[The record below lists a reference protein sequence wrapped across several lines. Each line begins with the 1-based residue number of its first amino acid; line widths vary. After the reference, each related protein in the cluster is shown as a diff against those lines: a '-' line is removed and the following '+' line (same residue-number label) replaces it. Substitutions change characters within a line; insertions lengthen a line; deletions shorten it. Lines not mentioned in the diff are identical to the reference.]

1 MQIIADN
8 KKARFEYFVLD
19 SVEAGLVLKGFEV
32 KSIRLG
38 QVSLGES
45 FCLLHDNEMWLKNCH
60 IAPYKM
66 ETITKIDTRRDRK
79 LLMHRNE
86 INKLGGKA
94 REKGYTLVP
103 LKMYFKDGRV
113 KLEVGLCKG
122 KQLHDKRDT
131 IKDRDNK
138 RAAEREIAGYQG

>member
-1 MQIIADN
+1 MKIIADN
-8 KKARFEYFVLD
+8 KKAKFEYFVLD
-19 SVEAGLVLKGFEV
+19 SVEAGLALKGFEV
-32 KSIRLG
+32 KSLRLG

-45 FCLLHDNEMWLKNCH
+45 FCQLTNNEIWLKNCN
-60 IAPYKM
+60 ITPYKM
-66 ETITKIDTRRDRK
+66 ETVVKIDPKRDRK
-79 LLMHRNE
+79 ILMHRSE

-103 LKMYFKDGRV
+103 LKMYFKNGRV

-131 IKDRDNK
+131 IKERDIK
-138 RAAEREIAGYQG
+138 RSAEREIANYK

>member
-1 MQIIADN
+1 MKIVADN

-19 SVEAGLVLKGFEV
+19 SVEAGLALKGFEV

-45 FCLLHDNEMWLKNCH
+45 FCQLYNGEMWLKNCH
-60 IAPYKM
+60 ITPYKM
-66 ETITKIDTRRDRK
+66 ETIVKIDPLRDRK
-79 LLMHRNE
+79 LLMHKNE

-103 LKMYFKDGRV
+103 LKMYFKNGRV
-113 KLEVGLCKG
+113 KLEVGLCQG

-131 IKDRDNK
+131 IKERDIK
-138 RAAEREIAGYQG
+138 RLAEREIARY

>member
-1 MQIIADN
+1 
-8 KKARFEYFVLD
+8 
-19 SVEAGLVLKGFEV
+19 
-32 KSIRLG
+32 
-38 QVSLGES
+38 
-45 FCLLHDNEMWLKNCH
+45 
-60 IAPYKM
+60 
-66 ETITKIDTRRDRK
+66 
-79 LLMHRNE
+79 MHRNE

-138 RAAEREIAGYQG
+138 RAVERELSGYK